1 MTTNEL
7 AFVQG
12 WDDTR
17 AALRRWR
24 ARPAPVLLP
33 WFAGAFAV
41 AIALLVTTWVVS
53 VVVHADPDNAGFP
66 GVTQPV
72 HTSDLVYV
80 LERNGLVLALHA
92 LACIAGFMAG
102 SSLPQ
107 VAEQYTGLWR
117 RIHDRAGPLA
127 IGFVVLATTF
137 SLGTQAY
144 VLGHQAADLAAA
156 LHHSTFVLL
165 LALTPHAIP
174 ELVGLFLPLA
184 AWTMASRRGAWKDLL
199 AATFV
204 TVAIAVP
211 LVVMAAVIETHVTPH
226 ILVAMG
232 RYTF

>member
-1 MTTNEL
+1 MTTEQL
-7 AFVQG
+7 ALVQG

-24 ARPAPVLLP
+24 ARPGPVLLP
-33 WFAGAFAV
+33 WALGSLAV
-41 AIALLVTTWVVS
+41 AVALLVTTWVVAT
-53 VVVHADPDNAGFP
+53 VTTPDAGNAGFP
-66 GVTQPV
+66 GVTVPV
-72 HTSDLVYV
+72 TTADLVYV

-92 LACIAGFMAG
+92 LACVAGFMAG

-107 VAEQYTGLWR
+107 VAEGYSGLWR
-117 RIHDRAGPLA
+117 RVHDHAGPLA
-127 IGFVVLATTF
+127 IGFVVIATTF

-156 LHHSTFVLL
+156 LHHSPLVLL
-165 LALTPHAIP
+165 LALLPHALP
-174 ELVGLFLPLA
+174 ELTALFLPLA
-184 AWTMASRRGAWKDLL
+184 AWTIASRRGAWKDLL

-211 LVVMAAVIETHVTPH
+211 VLVLSAVIETHVTPH
-226 ILVAMG
+226 ILLALG

>member
-1 MTTNEL
+1 MTTEQL

-24 ARPAPVLLP
+24 SRPLTVLAPWALGSL
-33 WFAGAFAV
+33 AV
-41 AIALLVTTWVVS
+41 AITLLITTGVVAT
-53 VVVHADPDNAGFP
+53 VAHADPGDAGFP
-66 GVTQPV
+66 GVTGPV
-72 HTSDLVYV
+72 TTGDLVYV

-92 LACIAGFMAG
+92 LACVAGFMAG

-107 VAEQYTGLWR
+107 VAEGYSGLWR
-117 RIHDRAGPLA
+117 RVHDKAGPMA
-127 IGFVVLATTF
+127 IAFVIAATTF

-156 LHHSTFVLL
+156 LDHSPLVLL
-165 LALTPHAIP
+165 LALTPHALP
-174 ELVGLFLPLA
+174 ELTALFLPLA

-204 TVAIAVP
+204 TVAVAVP
-211 LVVMAAVIETHVTPH
+211 TLVMSAVIETHVTPH
-226 ILVAMG
+226 LLRAI
-232 RYTF
+232 

>member
-1 MTTNEL
+1 MTTEQL

-24 ARPAPVLLP
+24 AQPLTVLAPWAL
-33 WFAGAFAV
+33 GAVAV
-41 AIALLVTTWVVS
+41 AIALLAVTWVVATLA
-53 VVVHADPDNAGFP
+53 HPDPTAAGFP
-66 GVTQPV
+66 GVTLPA
-72 HTSDLVYV
+72 TTGDLVYV

-92 LACIAGFMAG
+92 LACLAGFMAG

-107 VAEQYTGLWR
+107 VAEGYSGLWR

-127 IGFVVLATTF
+127 IAFVVMATTF

-144 VLGHQAADLAAA
+144 VLGHQTADLAAA
-156 LHHSTFVLL
+156 LHHSPLVLL
-165 LALTPHAIP
+165 LALLPHALP
-174 ELVGLFLPLA
+174 ELTALFLPLA

-204 TVAIAVP
+204 TVAVAVP
-211 LVVMAAVIETHVTPH
+211 TLVLTAVIETHVTPH
-226 ILVAMG
+226 LLRVI
-232 RYTF
+232 